1 MSNAQA
7 PAQEIAR
14 KITLR
19 TCGLTVD
26 NIKAALVDCAD
37 GESMELLKIAGV
49 TTSCAVGQTDKG
61 EFIRLNGEFMAVS
74 QITGETFSSSQT
86 ILPTFL
92 GQMLQSALSQ
102 SEQVEFALSIGARK
116 SAKSVTGYEFVA
128 RPLVNAEPSARLA
141 KLLAVTGMDK
151 PLQLE
156 APKAEEAEPEPAPAP
171 AKGKKS

>member
-1 MSNAQA
+1 METNQA

-19 TCGLTVD
+19 TCGCTVEA
-26 NIKAALVDCAD
+26 IKAATAD
-37 GESMELLKIAGV
+37 MKEGESVELLKIAGV

-61 EFIRLNGEFMAVS
+61 EFIRLRGEFLAINQS
-74 QITGETFSSSQT
+74 TGEQFTAAEC

-92 GQMLQSALSQ
+92 GQTLQTALVS

-128 RPLVNAEPSARLA
+128 RPLVNAEPSARLS
-141 KLLAVTGMDK
+141 KLLVVAGMDK
-151 PLQLE
+151 PLALA
-156 APKAEEAEPEPAPAP
+156 APKAATEEAP
-171 AKGKKS
+171 AKGKKAA

>member
-1 MSNAQA
+1 MEQNQA

-19 TCGLTVD
+19 TCGCTVEA
-26 NIKAALVDCAD
+26 IKAATVDLAE
-37 GESMELLKIAGV
+37 GESVELLKIAGV

-61 EFIRLNGEFMAVS
+61 EFIRLNGEFMAVN
-74 QITGETFSSSQT
+74 QITGEQFAASQT

-92 GQMLQSALSQ
+92 GQMLQSALSA

-128 RPLVNAEPSARLA
+128 RPLVNAEPSARMS
-141 KLLAVTGMDK
+141 KLLTVAGMDK
-151 PLQLE
+151 PLALA
-156 APKAEEAEPEPAPAP
+156 APKAEEAP
-171 AKGKKS
+171 AKGKKDA

>member
-1 MSNAQA
+1 MTTNQA

-26 NIKAALVDCAD
+26 NIKAALADCAD

-61 EFIRLNGEFMAVS
+61 EFIRLNGEFLAVS

-116 SAKSVTGYEFVA
+116 SFKSVTGYEFVA
-128 RPLVNAEPSARLA
+128 RPLVNAEPSARLS
-141 KLLAVTGMDK
+141 KLLAITGMDK

-156 APKAEEAEPEPAPAP
+156 FPKSMQAAPEPAP
-171 AKGKKS
+171 AKGKRAA

>member
-1 MSNAQA
+1 METNQA

-19 TCGLTVD
+19 TCGCTVEA
-26 NIKAALVDCAD
+26 IKGALHPLKE
-37 GESMELLKIAGV
+37 GEGLELLKIAGV

-61 EFIRLNGEFMAVS
+61 EFIKLNGEFLAVN
-74 QITGETFSSSQT
+74 QITGEQFAASQT

-92 GQMLQSALSQ
+92 GMMLQSALSA

-128 RPLVNAEPSARLA
+128 RPLVNAEPSARLS
-141 KLLAVTGMDK
+141 KLLAVAGMDK
-151 PLQLE
+151 PLALA
-156 APKAEEAEPEPAPAP
+156 APKAEEAPAPAN
-171 AKGKKS
+171 GKKAA

>member
-1 MSNAQA
+1 METNQA

-19 TCGLTVD
+19 TCGCTVEAIKGAVSD
-26 NIKAALVDCAD
+26 IKEGENI
-37 GESMELLKIAGV
+37 ELLKIAGV

-61 EFIRLNGEFMAVS
+61 EFIRLNGEFLAVN
-74 QITGETFSSSQT
+74 QLTGEQFAASQT

-92 GQMLQSALSQ
+92 GQMLQSALAA

-128 RPLVNAEPSARLA
+128 RPLVNAEPSARLS
-141 KLLAVTGMDK
+141 KLLAVAGMDK
-151 PLQLE
+151 PLQL
-156 APKAEEAEPEPAPAP
+156 AAPAAP
-171 AKGKKS
+171 AAKTKKTA